1 MKTTPSA
8 SLRLRAATLMLALAA
23 CHVPAH
29 ANMEICEGSGGC
41 NGTSNG
47 TSNSNSNGNNTNYN
61 SGELE
66 RPVMVRAQP
75 ATSLQKSVSRFSGGM
90 LHLRQQVIEQN
101 KTSKA
106 Q

>member
-29 ANMEICEGSGGC
+29 ANMMICEGSGGC
-41 NGTSNG
+41 NSTSNS
-47 TSNSNSNGNNTNYN
+47 TSNSNGNNTKYN

>member
-41 NGTSNG
+41 NGTSNS
-47 TSNSNSNGNNTNYN
+47 TSNSNGNNTNYN

>member
-29 ANMEICEGSGGC
+29 ANMEICEGPGGC
-41 NGTSNG
+41 NGTSN
-47 TSNSNSNGNNTNYN
+47 SNGEGNGNNTNYN
-61 SGELE
+61 SGELQ

-90 LHLRQQVIEQN
+90 IHLRQQVIEQN